1 MSKLPNIDRIREHQ
15 ANERTFLAWLRTSIA
30 LIGFGFAIAR
40 FSLFLRQFQASVTAT
55 QETPQNHFSSQ
66 SLGFSLVVIGITTL
80 ALGAWR
86 YNRVFL
92 QIEREE
98 YQTNRLIVWFIAW
111 IVMILGVLSI
121 PLVLWPNQVQNP
133 PSSTPNQ
140 RQSQKPLV
148 QRKTKQ

>member
-1 MSKLPNIDRIREHQ
+1 MSKLSKIDRIREHQ

-55 QETPQNHFSSQ
+55 QEPPQHHFSSQ
-66 SLGFSLVVIGITTL
+66 NLGIALVLIGIVTM

-86 YNRVFL
+86 YNQVFL

-98 YQTNRLIVWFIAW
+98 YRTNRLIVWLMAG
-111 IVMILGVLSI
+111 IVMILGILSI
-121 PLVLWPNQVQNP
+121 PLVLWPSQVQDSP
-133 PSSTPNQ
+133 TSTPGQ
-140 RQSQKPLV
+140 RQSQKSFD
-148 QRKTKQ
+148 QSKN